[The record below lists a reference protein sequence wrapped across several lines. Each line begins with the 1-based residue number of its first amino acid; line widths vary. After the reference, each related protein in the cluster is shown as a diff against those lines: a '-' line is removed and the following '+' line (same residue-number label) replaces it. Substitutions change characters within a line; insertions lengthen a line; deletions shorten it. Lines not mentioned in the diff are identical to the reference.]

1 MASTKKSIGRVV
13 AVSVSDRKGVK
24 KANVKTARLL
34 EDHGLEND
42 SHAGKWHR
50 QVSLL
55 AMESIEKIRNKGL
68 DVSPGDFAQG
78 TPPETIS
85 TK

>member
-1 MASTKKSIGRVV
+1 MGLTIKSKGRVV
-13 AVSVSDRKGVK
+13 AVSVSDHKGVK

-34 EDHGLEND
+34 EDYGLEND
-42 SHAGKWHR
+42 AHAGKWHR

-55 AMESIEKIRNKGL
+55 AMESFEKIRNKGL

-78 TPPETIS
+78 TPFETIS